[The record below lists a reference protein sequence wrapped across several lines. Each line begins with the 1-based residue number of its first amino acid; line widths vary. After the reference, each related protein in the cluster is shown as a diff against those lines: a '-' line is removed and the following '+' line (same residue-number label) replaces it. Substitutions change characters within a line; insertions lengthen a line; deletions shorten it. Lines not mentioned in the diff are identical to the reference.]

1 MALLFRAI
9 AIAIATVNLS
19 LFSPSAAIAQSRTI
33 SRPISFAFVSDVHLC
48 DGVPDNSL
56 KLTKESQVILQDIV
70 KQINAMHLDFV
81 VFGGD
86 MVESPGKND
95 KNWQFFADVVQGLNC
110 PWYFVLGESDVTGPP
125 AVDRMR
131 TYGVDFKGKGIDTT
145 TTYWSHDPIEGEPL
159 HLIGLDTARANS
171 NTGDVKRDQ
180 LAWLRSDL
188 EKNRGKYTVVLSHHP
203 LLAPSPYDGGPPFE
217 EYSCMSGASVRE
229 VLGSFNDVKLS
240 VNGHVPV
247 NKVQREGTPWYV
259 SASCA
264 VIYPCQFKVIRLHP
278 QAIEVSTHQISY
290 PAFVKMAGQI
300 MESSR
305 LAYLYSSSKPR
316 AFLDIVEGSD
326 IDQAA
331 ILPLAPGEVAHKA
344 GKQKKV
350 KQPKEKPLKEKK
362 QKEIKAK
369 EKETK
374 ESKTR
379 ETKKTEQKI
388 EPKEEIKEEQ
398 KESGKTGLELNP
410 DLTPAPEK
418 SDTPDMEKTD

>member
-1 MALLFRAI
+1 MALLS
-9 AIAIATVNLS
+9 IATVNLS

-131 TYGVDFKGKGIDTT
+131 TYGVDFKGKGIETT
-145 TTYWSHDPIEGEPL
+145 NTYWSHDPIEGEPL

-316 AFLDIVEGSD
+316 AFLDVVEGSD

-344 GKQKKV
+344 GKQKKA
-350 KQPKEKPLKEKK
+350 KQPKEKK
-362 QKEIKAK
+362 QKEKK
-369 EKETK
+369 VK
-374 ESKTR
+374 ESKAK
-379 ETKKTEQKI
+379 ETKKTKQKI
-388 EPKEEIKEEQ
+388 EQKEEIKEEQ
-398 KESGKTGLELNP
+398 KEPVKTDLDPAP
-410 DLTPAPEK
+410 DLSPAPETN
-418 SDTPDMEKTD
+418 DTPDMEKTD